1 MMKDK
6 RKLHRCDLPLVI
18 EFKATY
24 GATEYTPGL
33 VKNISCRGLT
43 VESFFSF
50 IQYENLD
57 VRLHFPQSGRCFS
70 LNGDVMWKRKN
81 GDISL
86 AGIGFKKM
94 EQNVYYALADEISSL
109 ARMPLDTM
117 LASDNRSAGFQGK
130 RSKERITFVN
140 RNLESVVR

>member
-1 MMKDK
+1 MKDK
-6 RKLHRCDLPLVI
+6 RKLNRCSLPLVI

-43 VESFFSF
+43 VESFFPF

-57 VRLHFPQSGRCFS
+57 VRLHFPHSGTHFS
-70 LNGDVMWKRKN
+70 LNGDVMWKRKI

-94 EQNVYYALADEISSL
+94 DKDLSHALADEISSI
-109 ARMPLDTM
+109 ASMPVSTLLSVNDWP
-117 LASDNRSAGFQGK
+117 AGIKCRSAEGRGC
-130 RSKERITFVN
+130 FVN
-140 RNLESVVR
+140 RNPESVVR

>member
-6 RKLHRCDLPLVI
+6 RKLHRCSLPLVI

-43 VESFFSF
+43 VESFFPF

-57 VRLHFPQSGRCFS
+57 VRLHFPHSGTHFS
-70 LNGDVMWKRKN
+70 LNGDVMWKKKT

-86 AGIGFKKM
+86 AGIRFKKM
-94 EQNVYYALADEISSL
+94 DQDVYYALAGEISSL
-109 ARMPLDTM
+109 ARMPVDTILD
-117 LASDNRSAGFQGK
+117 SDNRSAGLQRK
-130 RSKERITFVN
+130 R
-140 RNLESVVR
+140 ESVFREPEPGIRCP

>member
-6 RKLHRCDLPLVI
+6 RKLHRCSLPLVI

-43 VESFFSF
+43 VESFFPF

-57 VRLHFPQSGRCFS
+57 VRLHFPHSGAHFS
-70 LNGDVMWKRKN
+70 LNGDVMWKRKT

-86 AGIGFKKM
+86 AGIGFKNMDKDLSH
-94 EQNVYYALADEISSL
+94 ALADEISSI
-109 ARMPLDTM
+109 ARMPVSTLLSVND
-117 LASDNRSAGFQGK
+117 RPAGMK
-130 RSKERITFVN
+130 CKSSKERISFVI
-140 RNLESVVR
+140 RKLESVVR